1 MYARITTVQIPPDQ
15 IDAIR
20 QRLQGL
26 GSNTAL
32 AQEPGFKGTT
42 AFLDPQTG
50 TALTIALWETEAD
63 LQASLP
69 GHQARL
75 ARNEQ
80 QGLTTVGMTSY
91 EVVGRLDPQ
100 P

>member
-1 MYARITTVQIPPDQ
+1 MYARITTVQIPLDQ

-26 GSNTAL
+26 GSNSAL
-32 AQEPGFKGTT
+32 AQEHGFKGTT
-42 AFLDPQTG
+42 ALLDPQTG

-63 LQASLP
+63 LQASLT
-69 GHQARL
+69 GHQARM